1 MDRCAACGAP
11 SSGQAF
17 CAACGSDLRGQ
28 AAGAHWQAAA
38 TAYPGQSGY
47 PAPGYAGYPQAQPQ
61 RSPVWVA
68 VAGALVL
75 AGLACIV
82 AWFALGRTEARPAAA
97 PAQVAATPAPT
108 QAPSVAVPAATPAP
122 GGQANAPAP
131 APATV
136 TSSVTVAPAAPR
148 EEPVYTTT
156 ESQLPYGSYVLVL
169 DSLPKSRYSL
179 ASAYGKAG
187 RIVSAT
193 VIDSSNTPGLNS
205 GYWAVIH
212 ERYFWTKSDATSWC
226 SSHGRSVGGSCYP
239 RRLRRGPAWVGEM
252 GG

>member
-136 TSSVTVAPAAPR
+136 TSSVTVARRRRARSPSTRRPRASCLTVLTCSCSTRCPSRGIRWRRPTARLAGSSAPPSSTAATRRGSTPATGPSS
-148 EEPVYTTT
+148 T
-156 ESQLPYGSYVLVL
+156 
-169 DSLPKSRYSL
+169 
-179 ASAYGKAG
+179 
-187 RIVSAT
+187 SAT
-193 VIDSSNTPGLNS
+193 S
-205 GYWAVIH
+205 GPSPM
-212 ERYFWTKSDATSWC
+212 R
-226 SSHGRSVGGSCYP
+226 
-239 RRLRRGPAWVGEM
+239 RRGARATGARSADRATR